1 MTKIV
6 NFDVRLVKAQ
16 KVAYNFSLNQLKF
29 KLLITNRNAL
39 NLVTKTGQAVQMSV
53 HPPSPFIVN
62 NLERVLPD
70 WNLPVLWVIIV
81 LQQSRY
87 ELVETSLQVER
98 EKERL
103 REKFMRFGFD
113 FAFTLRDRNYPS
125 NLIDPRTGYPLLSR
139 PGEIPHD
146 DTAVVKALLDLPLIR
161 NRCRVLE
168 HPHWGKAVYPSTLL
182 TSAPPKIIKPVL
194 KNIAALHGWK
204 VQKMPISN

>member
-1 MTKIV
+1 
-6 NFDVRLVKAQ
+6 
-16 KVAYNFSLNQLKF
+16 
-29 KLLITNRNAL
+29 
-39 NLVTKTGQAVQMSV
+39 MSV
-53 HPPSPFIVN
+53 HRPSPFIVQ

-70 WNLPVLWVIIV
+70 WNVPVLWVAII

-87 ELVETSLQVER
+87 ELVECTPEVER

-113 FAFTLRDRNYPS
+113 VAFNLRDRGFLS

-146 DTAVVKALLDLPLIR
+146 DTAVVKALLGFPIIR

-168 HPHWGKAVYPSTLL
+168 HPLWGKAVYPSTLL
-182 TSAPPKIIKPVL
+182 MSAPPKVIKSVL
-194 KNIAALHGWK
+194 KSVAPLHGWK
-204 VQKMPISN
+204 KLKKMQFGCN

>member
-1 MTKIV
+1 
-6 NFDVRLVKAQ
+6 
-16 KVAYNFSLNQLKF
+16 
-29 KLLITNRNAL
+29 
-39 NLVTKTGQAVQMSV
+39 MSV
-53 HPPSPFIVN
+53 HRPSPFIVQ

-70 WNLPVLWVIIV
+70 WNVPVLWVAII

-87 ELVETSLQVER
+87 ELVEYTPEVER

-113 FAFTLRDRNYPS
+113 VAFNLRDRGFLS

-146 DTAVVKALLDLPLIR
+146 DTAVVKALLGFPIIR

-168 HPHWGKAVYPSTLL
+168 HPLWGKAVYPSTLL
-182 TSAPPKIIKPVL
+182 TSAPPKVIKSVL
-194 KNIAALHGWK
+194 KSVAPLHGWK
-204 VQKMPISN
+204 KQKKCNLGVINTGCKPTS

>member
-1 MTKIV
+1 
-6 NFDVRLVKAQ
+6 
-16 KVAYNFSLNQLKF
+16 
-29 KLLITNRNAL
+29 
-39 NLVTKTGQAVQMSV
+39 MSV
-53 HPPSPFIVN
+53 HPPSPFIAN

-70 WNLPVLWVIIV
+70 WNLSVLWVIIV

-87 ELVETSLQVER
+87 ELVEIRDEVEQ

-113 FAFTLRDRNYPS
+113 VAFNLRDRNYPS

-139 PGEIPHD
+139 PGEIIHD
-146 DTAVVKALLDLPLIR
+146 DTAVVQALLGFPLLR
-161 NRCRVLE
+161 NECRVLE

-194 KNIAALHGWK
+194 KNIAADHGWK
-204 VQKMPISN
+204 TQNQLINNFKIDQ

>member
-1 MTKIV
+1 
-6 NFDVRLVKAQ
+6 
-16 KVAYNFSLNQLKF
+16 
-29 KLLITNRNAL
+29 
-39 NLVTKTGQAVQMSV
+39 MSV
-53 HPPSPFIVN
+53 HRPSPFIVQ

-70 WNLPVLWVIIV
+70 WNVPVLWVAII

-87 ELVETSLQVER
+87 ELVEYTPEVER

-113 FAFTLRDRNYPS
+113 VAFNLRDRGFLS

-146 DTAVVKALLDLPLIR
+146 DTAVVKALLGFPIIR

-168 HPHWGKAVYPSTLL
+168 HPLWGKAVYPSTLL
-182 TSAPPKIIKPVL
+182 TSAPPKVIKSVL
-194 KNIAALHGWK
+194 KSVAPLHGWK
-204 VQKMPISN
+204 KQKKMQFGCNYYGL

>member
-1 MTKIV
+1 MA
-6 NFDVRLVKAQ
+6 VRLVKAQ
-16 KVAYNFSLNQLKF
+16 KVAYSFSLDQLKF

-39 NLVTKTGQAVQMSV
+39 TLVTETGQAVQMSV
-53 HPPSPFIVN
+53 HPPSPFIAN

-87 ELVETSLQVER
+87 ELVETSLQVEQ

-113 FAFTLRDRNYPS
+113 VAFTLRDRNYPS

-168 HPHWGKAVYPSTLL
+168 HPQWGKAVYPSTLL

-194 KNIAALHGWK
+194 KNIAVLHGWK
-204 VQKMPISN
+204 APKTPISN